1 MKKIFITFLFITFSL
16 TLSAKTFRDDN
27 ILISYVEGLNT
38 EINTDASEVGLKY
51 KLSNDLIIGLSYSKI
66 TAESLSESITN
77 STYSINFSDTSDIG
91 YLLRLD
97 PGIVELVGTFVFSD
111 GNVTVKDDNQ
121 SHATTDLKE
130 YSLMLGFRAAINNFL
145 HIHGAFG
152 HSFLSLGSSSIIP
165 IGIPNDDFDFRYI
178 SGEYF
183 INDDYSSQI
192 GFFSDGSFEKFE
204 ISLKKYF

>member
-1 MKKIFITFLFITFSL
+1 MNKILITFLSISFSL

-38 EINTDASEVGLKY
+38 DINTDASVVGLKY

-66 TAESLSESITN
+66 KAVSLSESITN
-77 STYSINFSDTSDIG
+77 SIYSINFSETSDIG

-97 PGIVELVGTFVFSD
+97 PGIVELVGSFEFSD
-111 GNVTVKDDNQ
+111 GNVTIKDDNQ
-121 SHATTDLKE
+121 SPVITDLKE
-130 YSLMLGFRAAINNFL
+130 YTLMLGFRAAINNTL

-152 HSFLSLGSSSIIP
+152 HSFLNLGSNSLIP
-165 IGIPNDDFDFRYI
+165 IGIPNDDFDFHYL

-183 INDDYSSQI
+183 FNNDYSSQI
-192 GFFSDGSFEKFE
+192 GFFSDGTFEKFE